1 MYRSTLRAAV
11 ALTAAVTA
19 LTSCTADTGEEP
31 AAPSVESA
39 STFRDAPVAG
49 VNLRDGEIVLT
60 FDDGPAT
67 SSAAVATLLQSKG
80 ITGLFFAVSH
90 HLGSVEGGAARL
102 DSAGVAKLDAVL
114 DAGHV
119 VGNHTHDHCIQG
131 ASACGGRGMT
141 TLSAAEARR
150 QIETADVLIRAAI
163 ASAGHDASRYLPFFR
178 SPGNAWSPALAQTLS
193 QASLPSNA
201 YGPVAWDVPRRGEE
215 DFRCWSEGKSVTS
228 CAARY
233 VSAFQAM
240 PRGGQRAVVLVHDN
254 FTQAR
259 ELTERFVNALAGTR
273 TKAGNPVR
281 FVHPRCIVGCT
292 R

>member
-11 ALTAAVTA
+11 ALTAAVAA

-141 TLSAAEARR
+141 TLSAAEVSSGGDHRIAMAAAVLALV
-150 QIETADVLIRAAI
+150 ADGESRIDDVDCI
-163 ASAGHDASRYLPFFR
+163 ATSF
-178 SPGNAWSPALAQTLS
+178 
-193 QASLPSNA
+193 
-201 YGPVAWDVPRRGEE
+201 PR
-215 DFRCWSEGKSVTS
+215 F
-228 CAARY
+228 
-233 VSAFQAM
+233 
-240 PRGGQRAVVLVHDN
+240 
-254 FTQAR
+254 
-259 ELTERFVNALAGTR
+259 AGTLR
-273 TKAGNPVR
+273 ALGAEVEVET
-281 FVHPRCIVGCT
+281 
-292 R
+292 